1 MASVS
6 GSLNLQKNEEQMT
19 AIKINQMSVITFD
32 GEVIEKFP
40 DRRIH
45 IGMLVEF
52 ELVKDKHGKHKLKVR
67 DLLTS
72 GEWNVDDEFVPQVTK
87 FVAEVQKAKSE
98 FKFD

>member
-1 MASVS
+1 
-6 GSLNLQKNEEQMT
+6 MT
-19 AIKINQMSVITFD
+19 TIKINQMSVVTFD

-52 ELVKDKHGKHKLKVR
+52 ALVRDKQGKYKLNVR

-72 GEWNVDDEFVPQVTK
+72 GEWNIDDEAVPKVTK
-87 FVAEVQKAKSE
+87 LVAQVQKAKSE